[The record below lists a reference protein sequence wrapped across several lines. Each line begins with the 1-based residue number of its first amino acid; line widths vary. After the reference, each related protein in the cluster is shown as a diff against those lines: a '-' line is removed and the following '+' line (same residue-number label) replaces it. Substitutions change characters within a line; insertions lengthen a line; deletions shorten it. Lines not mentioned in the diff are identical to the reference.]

1 MWKKAIVT
9 SRKYPEMCQNKRNNP
24 QTIWEYFVTGLQSNQ
39 EPQEYKSEILPF
51 FSTCSTKRLSKSVR
65 RPWSLNVWEIFC
77 PFLCDFITAEA
88 SGDVGLLKGLW
99 QKLKCMNLEYRKDTK
114 SNKNYKLW
122 EPMENKIHIYARQ
135 NKRI

>member
-51 FSTCSTKRLSKSVR
+51 FFNLLDKAPFEVGSS
-65 RPWSLNVWEIFC
+65 SL
-77 PFLCDFITAEA
+77 
-88 SGDVGLLKGLW
+88 
-99 QKLKCMNLEYRKDTK
+99 
-114 SNKNYKLW
+114 
-122 EPMENKIHIYARQ
+122 EP
-135 NKRI
+135 